1 VRSVLRFL
9 GPTCLA
15 AGVILLI
22 EAVRTGGAR
31 LFLFLIFPVLSG
43 SSVVFGLA
51 VVFLVIGLFLLPF
64 VFVDGEPSEI
74 PASGTVPAG
83 PSSTHEEGGAGG
95 LVLIG
100 PVPIFFGSWRR
111 RPPISYRWAVLIGVV
126 LAVLAI
132 LWVWG
137 FSVV

>member
-1 VRSVLRFL
+1 VRSVLPFL
-9 GPTCLA
+9 GLACLA

-43 SSVVFGLA
+43 SSLAFGLA
-51 VVFLVIGLFLLPF
+51 VVFLVIGLFLLPL
-64 VFVDGEPSEI
+64 VFVRGEPSEI
-74 PASGTVPAG
+74 PAAGTVAAG
-83 PSSTHEEGGAGG
+83 PSSSPEEGGAGG

-126 LAVLAI
+126 LAVLAF
-132 LWVWG
+132 LWVWAS
-137 FSVV
+137 SVL